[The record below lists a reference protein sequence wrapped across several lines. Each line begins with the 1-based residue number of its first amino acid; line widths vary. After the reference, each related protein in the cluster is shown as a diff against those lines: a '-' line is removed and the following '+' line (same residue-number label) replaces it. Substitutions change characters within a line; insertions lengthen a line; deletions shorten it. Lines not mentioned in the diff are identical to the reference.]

1 MGRSAVLAGVWR
13 LRGFGCGCVKV
24 SDYSHDYG
32 HDKCIRGGSMQN
44 YMASEFKA
52 KCLKIIDEIAESGEG
67 VVVTKRGVPLVKVT
81 PMVDRPKSMYGVDK
95 GKIKILGDVV
105 SPMPPE
111 WYSNP
116 ERADEDLF

>member
-1 MGRSAVLAGVWR
+1 
-13 LRGFGCGCVKV
+13 
-24 SDYSHDYG
+24 
-32 HDKCIRGGSMQN
+32 MQN

>member
-1 MGRSAVLAGVWR
+1 MTTY
-13 LRGFGCGCVKV
+13 K
-24 SDYSHDYG
+24 
-32 HDKCIRGGSMQN
+32 
-44 YMASEFKA
+44 ASEFKA
-52 KCLKIIDEIAESGEG
+52 KCLKIMDEVAETGEQ
-67 VVVTKRGVPLVKVT
+67 VTVTKRGVPRVRVV
-81 PMVDRPKSMYGVDK
+81 PIVERPKSMYGVDK

>member
-1 MGRSAVLAGVWR
+1 
-13 LRGFGCGCVKV
+13 
-24 SDYSHDYG
+24 
-32 HDKCIRGGSMQN
+32 MQN

-111 WYSNP
+111 WYSNL

>member
-1 MGRSAVLAGVWR
+1 
-13 LRGFGCGCVKV
+13 
-24 SDYSHDYG
+24 
-32 HDKCIRGGSMQN
+32 MQN

-116 ERADEDLF
+116 ARADEDLF